1 MHIYIYMSYSLY
13 GQCLYFSV
21 VCFFLPSVHGTSA
34 TVYAV
39 SRRRGVHLP
48 CTIYSLLTSSHQF
61 SSARPS
67 PVGVVGADD
76 CQHTS
81 ATVDA
86 VSSSRRVHL
95 PCTIYRLLTSS
106 NQFFLA
112 RPSRVGVSV
121 GPDAGQHSSA
131 TGSACK
137 CRLAAPL
144 HRKIRTLLFLYNPL
158 LEVRMGTRLHAV
170 CPSIVAAR
178 LGTCLHQPTLRFVS
192 PHGRLPQG
200 SRSPRAA
207 IDTCVD

>member
-1 MHIYIYMSYSLY
+1 MSYSLY

-21 VCFFLPSVHGTSA
+21 VCFVLPSVHGTSA
-34 TVYAV
+34 TVDAV

-48 CTIYSLLTSSHQF
+48 CTMYSLLTSSHQF